1 MSDEYVEVLYILIK
15 ISIKKKK
22 SPIFTSTLIGRVVH
36 KILASWLFMKNS
48 EKLETYWMSNN

>member
-15 ISIKKKK
+15 ISIKKK
-22 SPIFTSTLIGRVVH
+22 SPIYTSTLIERVVH

-48 EKLETYWMSNN
+48 EKLETYWMSNK